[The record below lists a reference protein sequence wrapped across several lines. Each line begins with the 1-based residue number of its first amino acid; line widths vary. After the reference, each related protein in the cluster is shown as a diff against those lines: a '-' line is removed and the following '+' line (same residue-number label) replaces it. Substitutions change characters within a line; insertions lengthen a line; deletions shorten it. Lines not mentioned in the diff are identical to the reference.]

1 MLLKQRCNIGDLV
14 KNSFGMGLLLFFEFV
29 DDGVPV
35 VSDGEIDKE

>member
-1 MLLKQRCNIGDLV
+1 
-14 KNSFGMGLLLFFEFV
+14 MGLLLFFEFV